1 MRPVLPGEKELHHG
15 VTEGTEADCKALRAR
30 RRMRQ
35 SQDGIMKIP
44 HPEKR
49 MRHSILPL
57 ALALICAAAPAWAAP
72 RKLTMTVTQITA
84 HFAPYLIAADK
95 GYFAAEGLEMEFVVA
110 SGGSAT
116 AALLSGGIDFTA
128 SAASTVNAILRGAAL
143 RVIYTL
149 ADRPAYQLWSTD
161 PGLKTLADLKGKQI
175 GIASRGDT
183 YEIAMRLTVLQA
195 GLPPDWVGYTPLG
208 VGGARDAALVSG
220 SLPALVIP
228 TAELAPLRDNAALR
242 RGHLVVDMGETIRMP
257 YTGIATSLRLMR
269 SEPGIVAGFLR
280 ATVKGMRSMR
290 ADKDATLALLARR
303 TPKADK
309 RALAA
314 DYDDAIATA
323 TADGTAPDALIAEDL
338 AVRAGLLGLARD
350 KVAAP
355 GQVYDYGPLRQVT
368 AALDAS
374 GWMPAP

>member
-1 MRPVLPGEKELHHG
+1 MRR
-15 VTEGTEADCKALRAR
+15 CC
-30 RRMRQ
+30 
-35 SQDGIMKIP
+35 
-44 HPEKR
+44 
-49 MRHSILPL
+49 PL
-57 ALALICAAAPAWAAP
+57 IALALLCAAAPASAAV
-72 RKLTMTVTQITA
+72 RKLTMSVTQITA

-95 GYFAAEGLEMEFVVA
+95 GYFAAEGLAMEFIVA

-128 SAASTVNAILRGAAL
+128 SAASTVNAILRGAPL

-161 PGLKTLADLKGKQI
+161 PTLKTLADLKGRQV

-183 YEIAMRLTVLQA
+183 YEIAMRLTLRQA
-195 GLPPDWVGYTPLG
+195 GLPSDWVGYTPLG

-220 SLPALVIP
+220 ALPALVIP
-228 TAELAPLRDNAALR
+228 TAELAPLRDSAALK
-242 RGHLVVDMGETIRMP
+242 RGHLVVDMEETIRMP

-269 SEPGIVAGFLR
+269 AEPAVVVGFLR

-290 ADKDATLALLARR
+290 ADKEATIALLARR
-303 TPKADK
+303 TPKMD
-309 RALAA
+309 RRELAA
-314 DYDDAIATA
+314 DYDDTIATA
-323 TADGTAPDALIAEDL
+323 TPDGTAPDALIAADL
-338 AVRAGLLGLARD
+338 AVRAELLDLAKD

-355 GQVYDYGPLRQVT
+355 GQVYDYGALRQAT

-374 GWMPAP
+374 GWTPAP